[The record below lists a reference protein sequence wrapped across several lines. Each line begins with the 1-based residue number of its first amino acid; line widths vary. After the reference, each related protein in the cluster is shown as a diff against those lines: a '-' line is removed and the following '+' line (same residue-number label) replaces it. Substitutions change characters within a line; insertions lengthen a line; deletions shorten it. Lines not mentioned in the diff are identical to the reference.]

1 MCGIAGVLSARAVTT
16 ERLTEELQKMTRT
29 LVHRGPD
36 DGGAWC
42 DAAAGVGLGHRRL
55 AIIDLSPLGHQ
66 PMASRSGRYTL
77 TFNGEMY
84 NYQELR
90 TQLVARAHSFRGTSD
105 TEVLLAAIEEWGLTG
120 ALQRCTG
127 MFALGLWDAQE
138 RILHLT
144 RDRFGEKPLYYGDF
158 EGTLLF

>member
-1 MCGIAGVLSARAVTT
+1 MCGIAGFITAHGFTK
-16 ERLTEELQKMTRT
+16 ERVAEELQKMTRT
-29 LVHRGPD
+29 RIQRGPD
-36 DGGAWC
+36 DGGAWS
-42 DAAAGVGLGHRRL
+42 DVSAGVGLGHRRL
-55 AIIDLSPLGHQ
+55 SIIDLSPLGHQ

-77 TFNGEMY
+77 TFNGEIY

-127 MFALGLWDAQE
+127 MFALGLWDAEE
-138 RILHLT
+138 RILHL
-144 RDRFGEKPLYYGDF
+144 
-158 EGTLLF
+158 